1 MTEEPKLIIPE
12 GTLKI
17 HQPNWYKVD
26 VEKLQHP
33 STVLEEIADE
43 LEAL

>member
-26 VEKLQHP
+26 GLPV
-33 STVLEEIADE
+33 D
-43 LEAL
+43 